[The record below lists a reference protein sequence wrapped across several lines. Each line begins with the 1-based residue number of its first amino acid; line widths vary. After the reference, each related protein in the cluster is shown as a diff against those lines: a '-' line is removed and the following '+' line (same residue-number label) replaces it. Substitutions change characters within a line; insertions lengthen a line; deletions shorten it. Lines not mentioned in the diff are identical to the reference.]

1 MPLLSPSKDLLDT
14 WRGGSYTGDT
24 AISKRHF
31 LVGEDMRP
39 GEGSAP
45 GSIGARLRSLRAT
58 SGRSLEALAR
68 ELGVH
73 FTTVSSWERGRSR
86 PNYRTL
92 ARLASL
98 YQVSPEY
105 LLEEFS
111 QGGTPGR
118 LVPGP
123 TSARFQRI
131 PDRERENLAGGL
143 EEVRFLL
150 MVKQVMDRRGIRLD
164 QVKTAT
170 GISLTRLDSL
180 LIGQARPT
188 VSEVLHLADA
198 LGIRM
203 EERAEGNG
211 DSDPVELP
219 TDPETLLSALQ
230 GLPPPVK
237 HRLVRLLHGAIR
249 LAVGED
255 GGEKKP

>member
-1 MPLLSPSKDLLDT
+1 MS
-14 WRGGSYTGDT
+14 
-24 AISKRHF
+24 
-31 LVGEDMRP
+31 P
-39 GEGSAP
+39 GEASAP

-58 SGRSLEALAR
+58 SGRSLEELAR

-73 FTTVSSWERGRSR
+73 FTTVSAWERGRSR

-105 LLEEFS
+105 FLEEFAE
-111 QGGTPGR
+111 GLTPGR
-118 LVPGP
+118 LVSGP
-123 TSARFQRI
+123 SSARFQRI
-131 PDRERENLAGGL
+131 PDREREDLAGGL

-150 MVKQVMDRRGIRLD
+150 MVKRVMDRRGIRLD
-164 QVKTAT
+164 QLRTAT

-180 LIGQARPT
+180 LIGHARPT

-203 EERAEGNG
+203 EERVEGNG
-211 DSDPVELP
+211 EPEAPEFP
-219 TDPETLLSALQ
+219 TDPESLLPALQ
-230 GLPPPVK
+230 GLPPTVK

-249 LAVGED
+249 LAVGD
-255 GGEKKP
+255 GASNGKS

>member
-1 MPLLSPSKDLLDT
+1 MS
-14 WRGGSYTGDT
+14 RGE
-24 AISKRHF
+24 A
-31 LVGEDMRP
+31 L
-39 GEGSAP
+39 AP
-45 GSIGARLRSLRAT
+45 GSIGARLKSLRAT
-58 SGRSLEALAR
+58 SGRSLEELAR

-92 ARLASL
+92 ARLASI

-105 LLEEFS
+105 LLEEFAE
-111 QGGTPGR
+111 GGTPGR

-123 TSARFQRI
+123 ATARFQRI
-131 PDRERENLAGGL
+131 PDREREGLAGGL

-150 MVKQVMDRRGIRLD
+150 MVKQVMDRRRIRMD
-164 QVKTAT
+164 QLKTAT
-170 GISLTRLDSL
+170 GISMARLDGL

-203 EERAEGNG
+203 EERVEGNG
-211 DSDPVELP
+211 EPETAEFP
-219 TDPETLLSALQ
+219 PDPESLVAALQ
-230 GLPPPVK
+230 GLPPAVK

-249 LAVGED
+249 MAVGD
-255 GGEKKP
+255 AQDAGKPER